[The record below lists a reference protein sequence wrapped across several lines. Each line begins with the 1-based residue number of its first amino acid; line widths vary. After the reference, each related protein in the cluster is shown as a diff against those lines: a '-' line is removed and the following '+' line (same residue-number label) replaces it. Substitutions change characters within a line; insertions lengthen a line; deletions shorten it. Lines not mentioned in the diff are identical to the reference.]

1 MAQTTLRNTLGTKT
15 LTQVLSERESIS
27 EEMQNVLDEATDP
40 WGITVERV
48 EVKDVV
54 LPSQVSSFFISNIKP
69 DLSTL
74 TLLGFEIPNDAT
86 SIIQSWLIPMLFA
99 NFFVSLI

>member
-54 LPSQVSSFFISNIKP
+54 LPSQVSLFFASNIKP
-69 DLSTL
+69 I
-74 TLLGFEIPNDAT
+74 FI
-86 SIIQSWLIPMLFA
+86 IIQSWPISMQTSF
-99 NFFVSLI
+99 II